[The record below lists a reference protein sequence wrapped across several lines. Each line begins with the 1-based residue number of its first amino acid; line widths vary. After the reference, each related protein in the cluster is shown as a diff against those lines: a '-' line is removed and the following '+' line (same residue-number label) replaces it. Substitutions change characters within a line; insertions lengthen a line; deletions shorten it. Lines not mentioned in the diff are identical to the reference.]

1 MINVIGRGSRRA
13 FVITCGTQEGY
24 GPTGKTHTVQ
34 AVETACQDWMAER
47 AASGQPFITGSVT
60 TGTVVYA
67 WPEGEG
73 KAGRGSETVAL
84 FSGVVSTL
92 YNAAMSNEQ
101 VSDLL
106 TDLAGFLA
114 ERFGQTRVYV
124 EYIDE
129 TWVVERSEGS
139 TPTGN

>member
-1 MINVIGRGSRRA
+1 MINVIGRGSRRD
-13 FVITCGTQEGY
+13 FVVTCGTQKGY
-24 GPTGKTHTVQ
+24 GSSKTHTVQ
-34 AVETACQDWMAER
+34 EVEEACQDWMAER
-47 AASGQPFITGSVT
+47 AASGQPFITGTVT
-60 TGTVVYA
+60 TGKVVYA

-84 FSGVVSTL
+84 FCGVVSTL
-92 YNAAMSNEQ
+92 YNAAMSDQE

-106 TDLAGFLA
+106 TDLAEFLA

-124 EYIDE
+124 EYIDK
-129 TWVVERSEGS
+129 TWVVERSEGES